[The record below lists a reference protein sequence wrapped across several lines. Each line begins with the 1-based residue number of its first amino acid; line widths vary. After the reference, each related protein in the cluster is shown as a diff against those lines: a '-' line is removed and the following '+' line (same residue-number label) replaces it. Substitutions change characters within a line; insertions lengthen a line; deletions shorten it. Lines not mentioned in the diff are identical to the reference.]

1 MRGRT
6 SAAVH
11 SYFVRG
17 TIHFLDNKT
26 YAVLQKY
33 FSKRRFL
40 TVLAKNLIETG
51 DLEELAKEYDVP
63 VDAAFHSA
71 HSQGDAELAAALASM
86 A

>member
-1 MRGRT
+1 MRGKT
-6 SAAVH
+6 SAVVH

-17 TIHFLDNKT
+17 TIHFLDNRT

-51 DLEELAKEYDVP
+51 NLEELAREYDVP
-63 VDAAFHSA
+63 IDAAFHFVPA
-71 HSQGDAELAAALASM
+71 KGDAEFAAALASM